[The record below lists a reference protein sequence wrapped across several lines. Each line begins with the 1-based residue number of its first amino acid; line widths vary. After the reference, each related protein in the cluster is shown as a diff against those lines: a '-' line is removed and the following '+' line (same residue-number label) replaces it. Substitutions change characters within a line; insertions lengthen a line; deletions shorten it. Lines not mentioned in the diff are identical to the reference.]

1 MYLQLLLV
9 CTIVAVAVGRSH
21 KFCFIIWT
29 IVKLFFRF
37 SYNRLFTILFFS
49 LNKYLLIRLVYI
61 CLLDTYYK
69 CLMYMLMSEEYVCN

>member
-29 IVKLFFRF
+29 IVKLFVGF
-37 SYNRLFTILFFS
+37 SYNRLFTILHYFKEKAF
-49 LNKYLLIRLVYI
+49 IIWVYNSI
-61 CLLDTYYK
+61 IGDF
-69 CLMYMLMSEEYVCN
+69 YVCGMFYVYRRYEFVW